1 MNATGQSSPK
11 MKSPLTWIVLLFI
24 IGFSLYAQLN
34 QQEDQTAPSQER
46 STEVSRQPN
55 HTSATSNTTYSQ
67 PGIPGKVWTVL
78 RIIQE
83 NDGDPPAGY
92 VGGRTFQN
100 RERRL
105 PQGRYREYDVN
116 PKIRGRNRGAERLVI
131 EQQTGKAY
139 YTDDHY
145 KTFTLIERTSP

>member
-1 MNATGQSSPK
+1 MRETGQPSPK
-11 MKSPLTWIVLLFI
+11 VKSLLSWIVLLLI
-24 IGFSLYAQLN
+24 IGFSFYSQFH
-34 QQEDQTAPSQER
+34 QQSDQTAPSGDR
-46 STEVSRQPN
+46 SGEIARSPN
-55 HTSATSNTTYSQ
+55 PTNARS
-67 PGIPGKVWTVL
+67 GIPDKVWTVFK
-78 RIIQE
+78 IIQE
-83 NDGDPPAGY
+83 NKGDPPPGY

-139 YTDDHY
+139 YTADHY
-145 KTFTLIERTSP
+145 KTFTLMKRQSP